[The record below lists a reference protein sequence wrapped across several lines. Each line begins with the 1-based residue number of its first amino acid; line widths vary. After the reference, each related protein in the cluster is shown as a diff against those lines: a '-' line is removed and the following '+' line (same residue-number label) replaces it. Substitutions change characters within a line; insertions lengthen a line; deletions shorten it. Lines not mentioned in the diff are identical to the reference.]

1 MHYHYTQLAKA
12 LIASDQAVDLARRY
26 LSIHRRQRIVK
37 RALRLRTGKA
47 DDRLAGCDHRL
58 AILRRYLESRLLQTC
73 LTPRFSAVVAKEAA
87 LPILA
92 ASLRNEPL
100 IVAFHPDRG
109 LVLNGQSIP
118 TAWGRGGGLA
128 VIRRSDLLH
137 LLSLARYG
145 ICFQAFT
152 GCWVGWVDS
161 TPSGAPKGFQQK
173 PIRFA
178 YHAQP

>member
-1 MHYHYTQLAKA
+1 MHYNFMRLAKA
-12 LIASDQAVDLARRY
+12 LIAADQVVDLARRY
-26 LSIHRRQRIVK
+26 LSIRRRQRVVK
-37 RALRLRTGKA
+37 RALRLRTERV

-87 LPILA
+87 LPMLA
-92 ASLRNEPL
+92 AGDEPL

-109 LVLNGQSIP
+109 LVLNSQPIP

-128 VIRRSDLLH
+128 VIRRGDLLH